1 MVAVLATTAFTDA
14 FRPTLVFG
22 LPFLAV
28 LCAVYWLW
36 YRREARE

>member
-14 FRPTLVFG
+14 FRMTLVFG
-22 LPFLAV
+22 LPFLGA
-28 LCAVYWLW
+28 LCGIYWIW